1 MCSIL
6 SKLDNHRGF
15 GVFSYVYWSWLY
27 SSCPLLS
34 YCHHYQIRHSK
45 FNNILQFIT
54 PNTST
59 TLLCFLVKCLQTY
72 RTKTGGRTTS
82 KFPDCHNLS
91 IIFFHN
97 PIYKSLGFGVT
108 GCEWNDI
115 VWQNA
120 LDILIRHL
128 IPHSTNRFEE
138 NLGDKEKSM
147 RDPTLSRSF
156 CFKTRVFKRM
166 AHDRKQDRSPFVRE

>member
-1 MCSIL
+1 M
-6 SKLDNHRGF
+6 
-15 GVFSYVYWSWLY
+15 
-27 SSCPLLS
+27 
-34 YCHHYQIRHSK
+34 
-45 FNNILQFIT
+45 
-54 PNTST
+54 
-59 TLLCFLVKCLQTY
+59 
-72 RTKTGGRTTS
+72 GGRTTS
-82 KFPDCHNLS
+82 KFPDSHNLS

-108 GCEWNDI
+108 GCECNDI